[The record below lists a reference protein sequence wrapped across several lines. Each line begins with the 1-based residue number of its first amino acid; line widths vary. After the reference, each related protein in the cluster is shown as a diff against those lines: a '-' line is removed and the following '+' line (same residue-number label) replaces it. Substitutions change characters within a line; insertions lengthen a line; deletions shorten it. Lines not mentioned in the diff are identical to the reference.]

1 MYAFDVHCN
10 SYFPLFVLLYV
21 VQFALCPV
29 LLAGGFLPTVLSN
42 LLYGAAL
49 SYYHYTQ
56 FLGYNGTSGCMTEV
70 EKRWLKSS
78 YFSTFRLSAKRREQS
93 ERARAEAVGLAPW
106 LGGTIW
112 LQRELDHSTPCAS
125 LRVEK

>member
-56 FLGYNGTSGCMTEV
+56 FLGYNGTSGCMFQALT
-70 EKRWLKSS
+70 L
-78 YFSTFRLSAKRREQS
+78 TLTLTLTLGLGFR
-93 ERARAEAVGLAPW
+93 V
-106 LGGTIW
+106 
-112 LQRELDHSTPCAS
+112 
-125 LRVEK
+125 